1 MKITED
7 QLTKLND
14 QQNKLADVV
23 TKIGL
28 IEADKHALLHILAET
43 NAEIEKFKSEL
54 EEQYGKVSIDLKTGE
69 YNQIEE
75 DEPNTED

>member
-1 MKITED
+1 MKITEE
-7 QLTKLND
+7 QLNKLNE
-14 QQNKLADVV
+14 QQNKIAEIV

-43 NAEIEKFKSEL
+43 NADIENFKSEL

-69 YNQIEE
+69 YTQIKE
-75 DEPNTED
+75 DESNTED

>member
-1 MKITED
+1 MKITEE
-7 QLTKLND
+7 QLNKLNE
-14 QQNKLADVV
+14 QQNKIAEIV

-43 NAEIEKFKSEL
+43 NADIENFKSEL

-69 YNQIEE
+69 YTQIKE
-75 DEPNTED
+75 DELNTED

>member
-1 MKITED
+1 MKITEE
-7 QLTKLND
+7 QLNKLNE
-14 QQNKLADVV
+14 QQNKIAEVV

-43 NAEIEKFKSEL
+43 NADIENFKAEL

-69 YNQIEE
+69 YTQIKE
-75 DEPNTED
+75 DELNTED